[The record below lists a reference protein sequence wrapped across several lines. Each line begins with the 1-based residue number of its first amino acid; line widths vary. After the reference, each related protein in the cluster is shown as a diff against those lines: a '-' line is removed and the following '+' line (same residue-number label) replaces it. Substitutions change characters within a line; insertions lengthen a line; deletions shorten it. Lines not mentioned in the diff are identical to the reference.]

1 MKSQFEVYDV
11 ELRKNSALAFLRDA
25 KDETVLEPVA
35 LKKDFG
41 EKLSTKLQEVREAE
55 DKSYGNVFKE
65 ANGLLKGVIAKDS
78 NGYGHVDWSTVN
90 VDKMKAISS
99 FDSLYKK
106 PGFVKADLKEPSLY
120 GDFATGNVR
129 ESKAGDKAIIVLSS
143 MDETDG
149 ISVIADGRTALEQ
162 GSVLPVADDRLG
174 LNYAA
179 RNAVVEAV
187 AKHEFG
193 EDFNYIGEFNQVATN
208 YSDGFWKFGED
219 TSELHEI
226 DGSLFDVASD
236 IKNFSNEKNMT
247 TDDFFKKR
255 TEGSNESVDFIGEYT
270 DYLLEHAT
278 NRDVTTHYIS
288 NVSFEKK
295 TPVMFG
301 APGVEQRI
309 TNFDDMVV
317 DDESVQKYASE
328 MQKVGVGTNSK
339 TPYGVFNVL
348 REKEPKDVEENSKKF
363 FDDIDME
370 F

>member
-1 MKSQFEVYDV
+1 M
-11 ELRKNSALAFLRDA
+11 
-25 KDETVLEPVA
+25 
-35 LKKDFG
+35 
-41 EKLSTKLQEVREAE
+41 
-55 DKSYGNVFKE
+55 
-65 ANGLLKGVIAKDS
+65 
-78 NGYGHVDWSTVN
+78 
-90 VDKMKAISS
+90 
-99 FDSLYKK
+99 
-106 PGFVKADLKEPSLY
+106 KEPSVY

-143 MDETDG
+143 IDEADG
-149 ISVIADGRTALEQ
+149 ISVIADGRTALDQ
-162 GSVLPVADDRLG
+162 GSVLPVADDTIG
-174 LNYAA
+174 LNYAS

-193 EDFNYIGEFNQVATN
+193 EDFNYVDEFNQVTTN

-255 TEGSNESVDFIGEYT
+255 TDGSNESVDFINEYT

-278 NRDVTTHYIS
+278 NRDVATHYIS
-288 NVSFEKK
+288 NVFFEKK

-317 DDESVQKYASE
+317 DDDSVKKYASE
-328 MQKVGVGTNSK
+328 MKKVGIGTNSK
-339 TPYGVFNVL
+339 SPYKVFDVL

-363 FDDIDME
+363 FDDIDMD